1 MRAVEAL
8 EDATIGDGKYF
19 IPKGSRIAI
28 STRKAQCDPKIWGED
43 VRVLIVCFWCKN
55 LSFFLQAREYR
66 PETMYG
72 EHFVKVPVSLF
83 INANWKRLENSC

>member
-28 STRKAQCDPKIWGED
+28 STRKAQCDPKVWGED

-55 LSFFLQAREYR
+55 LSFFFAGSRVQA
-66 PETMYG
+66 
-72 EHFVKVPVSLF
+72 
-83 INANWKRLENSC
+83 